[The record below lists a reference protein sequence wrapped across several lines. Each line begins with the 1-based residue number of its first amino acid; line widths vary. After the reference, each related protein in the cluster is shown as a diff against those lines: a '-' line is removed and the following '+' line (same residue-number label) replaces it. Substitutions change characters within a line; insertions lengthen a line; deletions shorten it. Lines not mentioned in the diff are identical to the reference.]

1 MNILVTG
8 GLGYLGSH
16 AVVELAR
23 QNYKVLIVDNLSN
36 SHKKNLKNLEKII
49 GQKVIFYEEDIR
61 DKTKLEIIFKKNNIS
76 GIMHFAG
83 LKSVKKSNTEKKEY
97 FDVNVRGTENLVSV
111 FNDARQDEKFFIF
124 SSSACVYGNPDY
136 LPYDEKHNLQPQNY
150 YGQTKLEA
158 ELLLK
163 NTYLNNKNWKI
174 IILRYFNPLGAHHSY
189 LIGDKSLGKPE
200 NLMPNIINSV
210 SSKEERL
217 QIFGFNYDTSDGTPV
232 RDFIH
237 VEDLING
244 HVLALNYLKK
254 TKKKIYEIFNLG
266 TGKGVTVLELI
277 EAFIKVAKK
286 DISYVI
292 KDRRPGDIDV
302 CFADPRKSN
311 DILKWKSKKSL
322 QDMCK
327 DSINAIR
334 NISGR

>member
-266 TGKGVTVLELI
+266 TGKGLSVLELI
-277 EAFIKVAKK
+277 KAFEETNDIRVPFEFVKERKGDLPIYFSSAKK
-286 DISYVI
+286 IA
-292 KDRRPGDIDV
+292 K
-302 CFADPRKSN
+302 K
-311 DILKWKSKKSL
+311 LEWKAKLTVK
-322 QDMCK
+322 DMCK
-327 DSINAIR
+327 SSWEFYKN
-334 NISGR
+334 NK

>member
-163 NTYLNNKNWKI
+163 NTYLNKKNWKI

-210 SSKEERL
+210 SSKKERL

-266 TGKGVTVLELI
+266 TGKGLSVLELI
-277 EAFIKVAKK
+277 KAFEETNDIRVPFEFVKERKGDLPIYFSSAKK
-286 DISYVI
+286 IA
-292 KDRRPGDIDV
+292 K
-302 CFADPRKSN
+302 K
-311 DILKWKSKKSL
+311 LEWKAKLTVK
-322 QDMCK
+322 DMCK
-327 DSINAIR
+327 SSWEFYKN
-334 NISGR
+334 NK

>member
-210 SSKEERL
+210 SSKKERL

-266 TGKGVTVLELI
+266 TGKGLSVLELI
-277 EAFIKVAKK
+277 KAFEETNDIRVPFEFVKERKGDLPIYFSSAKK
-286 DISYVI
+286 IA
-292 KDRRPGDIDV
+292 K
-302 CFADPRKSN
+302 K
-311 DILKWKSKKSL
+311 LEWKAKLTVK
-322 QDMCK
+322 DMCK
-327 DSINAIR
+327 SSWEFYKN
-334 NISGR
+334 NK